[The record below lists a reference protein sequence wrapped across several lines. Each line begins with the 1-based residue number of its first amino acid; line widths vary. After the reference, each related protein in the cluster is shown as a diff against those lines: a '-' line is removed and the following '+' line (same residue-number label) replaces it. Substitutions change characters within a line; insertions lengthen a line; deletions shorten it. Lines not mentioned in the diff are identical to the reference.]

1 MSRHCLCVLYIVFCT
16 RPQPSACPVA
26 ARTLVLLLQMCNEY
40 VHVSAQY
47 TLYTITIQQYIYS
60 THVSLWAP
68 AWSRCVAAQLSGET

>member
-47 TLYTITIQQYIYS
+47 TLYTITIQQYSYS
-60 THVSLWAP
+60 TRVPVGPGLVTLCGRP
-68 AWSRCVAAQLSGET
+68 AVW